1 MKRWYFITIILFIV
15 SSSAYGQSFNIAKKY
30 RGDPFFT
37 NNNMLKLEYDCI
49 RHSDYWQDQNKQKK
63 DDERCPLNHLKF
75 DYGSLYKLIDKDPIA
90 YKDNNIQ
97 LRLSAPKDD
106 NDNIKEDLEVFGGK
120 ITLSLI
126 HQNKVKDKIFLADDF
141 FELGEYAVGYQRY
154 YIAPS
159 GDIYT
164 ILFVE
169 TEEGIT
175 PMLSKHYK
183 IDTNKMEFT
192 LKEILI
198 SAADTHFQI
207 IYPTKF
213 DVLTE
218 KLQLDYSQQQSES
231 CQEEIKD
238 GEYYHCYLDLYKYY
252 ENKLKQKIKL
262 LDHKQKVQTDSFPV
276 LKQKM
281 DSICLE
287 TASPI
292 YYEDIFPYLSK
303 MMSCS
308 IQQFKQEIKQ
318 AEKKLTQ

>member
-1 MKRWYFITIILFIV
+1 MKRCSFITIILFIV
-15 SSSAYGQSFNIAKKY
+15 SASVYGQSFNIAKKY
-30 RGDPFFT
+30 RGDPFFS
-37 NNNMLKLEYDCI
+37 NNNMLELEHDCI
-49 RHSDYWQDQNKQKK
+49 RHPDYWQDEDEKKK
-63 DDERCPLNHLKF
+63 DDERCPLNHLTF
-75 DYGSLYKLIDKDPIA
+75 DFSRLYKLIVKYPIA

-97 LRLSAPKDD
+97 LRLSKSKQDYDP
-106 NDNIKEDLEVFGGK
+106 NEDGGE

-126 HQNKVKDKIFLADDF
+126 YQNKVKDKIFLADNF
-141 FELGEYAVGYQRY
+141 FELGEYAVGYQHY

-175 PMLSKHYK
+175 PMLRKRYH

-192 LKEILI
+192 LKEMLI

-207 IYPTKF
+207 IYPTQF
-213 DVLTE
+213 NVLTE
-218 KLQLDYSQQQSES
+218 KLQLDYSQQQSDS

-238 GEYYHCYLDLYKYY
+238 GEYHHCYLDLYQYY
-252 ENKLKQKIKL
+252 ENKLKQKL
-262 LDHKQKVQTDSFPV
+262 QNQSFAT

-281 DSICLE
+281 DSICL
-287 TASPI
+287 TAALPV
-292 YYEDIFPYLSK
+292 YHKDIFPYLSK

-308 IQQFKQEIKQ
+308 IQQFKQEINQ
-318 AEKKLTQ
+318 PEKN